1 MKAIALPWRFSIR
14 LPVYV
19 VVLYIRLSPTL
30 NCNDES
36 DIKSCHCSICE
47 HLRRDLIVNVSYSF
61 CPTVYSDTK
70 CYTDLVTPSLR
81 SWLYTEISFIFHY
94 SIEASLLVI
103 SSTVSFIYMTSFTT
117 IGSRLLRQHLYLSTL
132 VNARPILQFRWWL
145 LLRKRFAKILS

>member
-103 SSTVSFIYMTSFTT
+103 SSTVSFIYMNELHYYWFKAFATTFVPTNAGQCSTNLTVSLMTTTSEA
-117 IGSRLLRQHLYLSTL
+117 I
-132 VNARPILQFRWWL
+132 
-145 LLRKRFAKILS
+145 RKNT